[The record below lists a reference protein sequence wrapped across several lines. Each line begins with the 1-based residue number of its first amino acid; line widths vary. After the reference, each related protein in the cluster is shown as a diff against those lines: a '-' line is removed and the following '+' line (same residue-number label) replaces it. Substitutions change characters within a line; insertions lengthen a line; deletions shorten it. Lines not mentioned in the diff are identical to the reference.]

1 MTRILWLLVVRYTTT
16 DFVMLT
22 LLNRSKEEHTLFF
35 AHTCTFKCTWHLILW
50 FLLLLVNFRPEQ
62 LFTLAKTV
70 AALFVQSFLHSWR
83 HFQTK
88 LLFFFVFLVYQ
99 NWLMA
104 LMSCIIVIPI
114 TCFFLFLFFCCCCL
128 FVYVFD
134 LGLSICFYRLQF
146 VAAHIYT
153 HSRKAQLSDYSLH
166 EPAYLFDYLLY
177 FCFGQ
182 SNSLASSIHVFLF
195 KYNFQ
200 HWS

>member
-114 TCFFLFLFFCCCCL
+114 TCFFLLCL
-128 FVYVFD
+128 FY
-134 LGLSICFYRLQF
+134 ICFWFGFIYLFYRLQF
-146 VAAHIYT
+146 VFAHIYT
-153 HSRKAQLSDYSLH
+153 HSTKAQL
-166 EPAYLFDYLLY
+166 PNTAYRL
-177 FCFGQ
+177 
-182 SNSLASSIHVFLF
+182 FLF
-195 KYNFQ
+195 RSI
-200 HWS
+200 W